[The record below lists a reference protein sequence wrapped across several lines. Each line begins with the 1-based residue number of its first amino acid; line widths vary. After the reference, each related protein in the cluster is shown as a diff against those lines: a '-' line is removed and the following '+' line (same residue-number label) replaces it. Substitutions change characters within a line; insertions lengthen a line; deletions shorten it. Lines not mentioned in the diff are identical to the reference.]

1 MTLRSVSEIRSY
13 QSCHKKWFIRYVER
27 RTELIPAE
35 TLNRGKRIHAAL
47 AEVDRGF
54 DDVALRMAEG
64 PLERAMVAGYIGV
77 YPFKLQVEHDVRFT
91 VAVSPAL
98 IMAGEVDGRL
108 LNLPKE
114 ENVVLERK
122 TTSESIEPGSA
133 WWRRVIHTD
142 LQATVYSM
150 AFPGATILY
159 DVLHTPQL
167 RTKMSESEQ
176 QFEAR
181 ILADMAEKP
190 GKYFARQKVV
200 RMEEELSRAKDDL
213 EIINSQMRSDEY
225 GGTAARNPDSCW
237 SYGRQCGFFDHCW
250 QGKYLTAVTQSWQGH
265 ELSWVAEERFGGEL

>member
-1 MTLRSVSEIRSY
+1 MTTLRSVSEIRSY
-13 QSCHKKWFIRYVER
+13 QSCPRKWFIRYVER

-54 DDVALRMAEG
+54 DDVALRMTQG
-64 PLERAMVAGYIGV
+64 PTERAMVAGYIGV
-77 YPFKLQVEHDVRFT
+77 YPFKLQVKHDVSFT
-91 VAVSPAL
+91 VDVSPAL
-98 IMAGEVDGRL
+98 TMCGELDGL
-108 LNLPKE
+108 MPGGI
-114 ENVVLERK
+114 LERK

-142 LQATVYSM
+142 LQASVYSM

-176 QFEAR
+176 QFESR

-190 GKYFARQKVV
+190 GKYFARQEVV
-200 RMEEELSRAKDDL
+200 RMEEELSRTKDDL
-213 EIINSQMRSDEY
+213 EMIGNRMRSDEY

-237 SYGRQCGFFDHCW
+237 SYGRQCGFFEHCW
-250 QGKYLTAVTQSWQGH
+250 EGKDLTSVTQSWQGH
-265 ELSWVAEERFGGEL
+265 ELSWVAEERFGCEP